1 MATIRMQDVSKAF
14 SPSERYRGVY
24 DLNFEVKDGEFFC
37 FVGPTNSGKSEILR
51 LIAGLE
57 KPDSGLVFI
66 DEREANDIDP
76 GQRRI
81 AMLFETLA
89 LYPNKNGFDNIAS
102 PLKIKKMPK
111 TQIRERVMEVA
122 KLLGLEHLL
131 DRTPE
136 TYSGGEK
143 QRVALGRVFV
153 QQPDAYLL
161 DEPLG
166 GLDARLRI
174 AMRSELR
181 RIQRDLG
188 QTMVFVSHDQ
198 EEVMSLGNRIAVLKE
213 GGIQQIGSP
222 QELYNHPVNFWVAK
236 TIGKPAMNFYPCNFK
251 RENGKAFAVHDHFR
265 LDIEDL
271 LKNAGKT
278 LPEGEIILGIRPE
291 HIEIGETKE
300 GEDDIPAT
308 VFISESQGAKAIVD
322 FKLGEEMIR
331 TIASAEESFE
341 INETRWLRFRKDKL
355 HIFEK
360 ASEKAVV

>member
-1 MATIRMQDVSKAF
+1 MATILMQNVSKVF
-14 SPSERYRGVY
+14 SPSEQYRGVY

-37 FVGPTNSGKSEILR
+37 FVGPTNSGKTEILR

-57 KPDSGLVFI
+57 KPDSGVVFI

-89 LYPNKNGFDNIAS
+89 LYPNKNAFDNIAS
-102 PLKIKKMPK
+102 PLKIKKMSK
-111 TQIRERVMEVA
+111 TRIRERVMEVA

-181 RIQRDLG
+181 RIQKDLG

-213 GGIQQIGSP
+213 GRIQQIGPP

-236 TIGKPAMNFYPCNFK
+236 TIGKPAMNFFPCTLR

-265 LDIEDL
+265 LSIQDFLE
-271 LKNAGKT
+271 NTGKT
-278 LPEGEIILGIRPE
+278 AQEGEIILGIRPE
-291 HIEIGETKE
+291 HIEIGEAKK
-300 GEDDIPAT
+300 GEEDIPAV
-308 VFISESQGAKAIVD
+308 VFISEPLGSKAIVD
-322 FKLGEEMIR
+322 FKVGEE
-331 TIASAEESFE
+331 TIHVFASADEPFE
-341 INETRWLRFRKDKL
+341 IKETRWLRYRKDKL

-360 ASEKAVV
+360 ASEEAVV